1 MTYDLYASY
10 ENGVLCV
17 SDENETVLFNS
28 LLTVDNRKEAEEIF
42 EDKECLVL
50 YETTR
55 NILGDVVRTFIPSE
69 SLISEID
76 IFIEQAKF
84 TCRVDIELDEDDF
97 YIPLPADYI
106 KYNDVEVYED
116 SEYEDGEEVFYVLS
130 LTLDDIYKM
139 LFGEDCDF
147 SIPKSVIISRCSQK
161 LNKSIGKDSLKQEIH
176 RWIIEKVKL
185 SGEKDSSNG

>member
-1 MTYDLYASY
+1 MDYDLYASY
-10 ENGVLCV
+10 EDGVLCV

-55 NILGDVVRTFIPSE
+55 NILGDVVRTFSPSE
-69 SLISEID
+69 SLISEIG

-84 TCRVDIELDEDDF
+84 TIYADDEFSDEDEF

-106 KYNDVEVYED
+106 KYVGTELHED
-116 SEYEDGEEVFYVLS
+116 TEEVFYVFNP
-130 LTLDDIYKM
+130 TLDDIYKI
-139 LFGEDCDF
+139 LFAEDCDL
-147 SIPKSVIISRCSQK
+147 SLPRSVVISRCSQK
-161 LNKSIGKDSLKQEIH
+161 LSLGDRDSLKQEI
-176 RWIIEKVKL
+176 RRQIIEKVKAG
-185 SGEKDSSNG
+185 GEKDSSHA

>member
-1 MTYDLYASY
+1 MDYDLYASY
-10 ENGVLCV
+10 EDGVLCV

-28 LLTVDNRKEAEEIF
+28 LLTIDNRKEAEEIF

-55 NILGDVVRTFIPSE
+55 DILANVVRTFSPSE
-69 SLISEID
+69 SLISEVG

-116 SEYEDGEEVFYVLS
+116 SEYEDSEEVFYVLS

-139 LFGEDCDF
+139 LFAGDCDF
-147 SIPKSVIISRCSQK
+147 SLPKSVIISRCSQR
-161 LNKSIGKDSLKQEIH
+161 LNNSIGKDSMKQEIH
-176 RWIIEKVKL
+176 RWIIEKVKDG
-185 SGEKDSSNG
+185 GEDSSNG

>member
-28 LLTVDNRKEAEEIF
+28 LLTIDNRKEAEEIF

-55 NILGDVVRTFIPSE
+55 NILGEVVRTFNPSE
-69 SLISEID
+69 SLISEIG
-76 IFIEQAKF
+76 IFIEQARF
-84 TCRVDIELDEDDF
+84 TFRVDIELNEDDF

-116 SEYEDGEEVFYVLS
+116 SEYEAGEEVFYVLS
-130 LTLDDIYKM
+130 LTLDDIYKI

-147 SIPKSVIISRCSQK
+147 SLPKSVIISRCSQR
-161 LNKSIGKDSLKQEIH
+161 LNNFSEKDSLKQQIH
-176 RWIIEKVKL
+176 RWIIEKVKAG
-185 SGEKDSSNG
+185 GEDSCHG